1 MTATIAKSA
10 PLAYYNFD
18 RVYSY
23 NAAYMY
29 VIGARGLGKTYGAKK
44 RVIKNYIAK
53 KEQFIYL
60 RRYST
65 ELKGRITFFA
75 DIAHEFPEWNFR
87 VHGSVAQIA
96 KASTGDETG
105 KKRKWETIGYFVQ
118 LSNAQAQKSVAYPAV
133 TTIIFDEFIIEKSAL
148 HYLPN
153 EAKAFNDFYSTVD
166 RWKDK
171 TRVLFLANAV
181 SIMNPYFLEYK
192 IMPNEKTGE
201 ILTAMDGFIVAHF
214 ADSAEFA
221 TGVYKTKFGKF
232 IQGSEY
238 ATFSVGSEFLDNNGR
253 MLGTKPPEAKYYC
266 SIETKQGTFSVWID
280 YRGPFYFIQEKRPKT
295 EMLYT
300 MVPELMESG
309 KYLMVYSDKVVQY
322 LRSAFKGGK
331 VWFDTP
337 KARNAF
343 TEIFKR

>member
-1 MTATIAKSA
+1 MSDTL
-10 PLAYYNFD
+10 PYYNFD
-18 RVYSY
+18 KVYSF
-23 NAAYMY
+23 NSTYMF

-44 RVIKNYIAK
+44 RVIADAIKRGD
-53 KEQFIYL
+53 QFVYL

-65 ELKGRITFFA
+65 ELRGRRTFFA
-75 DIAHEFPEWNFR
+75 DVGDEFPDYDFR
-87 VHGSVAQIA
+87 VDGQVAQMSPTSE
-96 KASTGDETG
+96 KG
-105 KKRKWETIGYFVQ
+105 KKHRQWDTIGYFVQ
-118 LSNAQAQKSVAYPAV
+118 LSNAQAQKSVAYPRV
-133 TTIIFDEFIIEKSAL
+133 RTIIFDEFIIEKGAL

-181 SIMNPYFLEYK
+181 SIMNPYFLEYN
-192 IMPNEKTGE
+192 IRPEADTQV
-201 ILTAMDGFIVAHF
+201 IRAHDGFIVAHF
-214 ADSAEFA
+214 ADSSEFA

-238 ATFSVGSEFLDNNGR
+238 ANYSVASEFSDNNDR
-253 MLGTKPPEAKYYC
+253 MIKFKPSEAKYYC
-266 SIETKQGTFSVWID
+266 SIETRTGVFSVWID
-280 YRGPFYFIQEKRPKT
+280 ISGPFYFIQEKRPKQ
-295 EMLYT
+295 EMIYT
-300 MVPELMESG
+300 FVPEYMEEG
-309 KYLMVYSDKVVQY
+309 KYLITYSEKIVQY

-343 TEIFKR
+343 TDIFRR